1 MISDITLSKGPIG
14 LILVNFR
21 EVDSTNEKAHSLA
34 LQGFR
39 EGTVITADRQTKG
52 RGRRGNLWHSPEGGL
67 YCSIILKPNIK
78 TKDTPLFERMVVI
91 AVCET
96 IANLVPQKPTIKAP
110 NDILIKG
117 KKVAG
122 ILIEAKGTKDRLAY
136 LVIGIGINCWGDLD
150 SFPSDLKIK
159 ATTLSQEAKRLIT
172 PSETLDV
179 LIAFMNK
186 CYNIF
191 LSGEI
196 VKISDH
202 WKKLLQEGPSC
213 PVCS

>member
-1 MISDITLSKGPIG
+1 MTSDITLSKEPIG
-14 LILVNFR
+14 VIWINFK
-21 EVDSTNEKAHSLA
+21 EIDSTNEKAHSLA

-52 RGRRGNLWHSPEGGL
+52 RGRRGNLWYSPEGGL
-67 YCSIILKPNIK
+67 YCSIILKPNIMIK
-78 TKDTPLFERMVVI
+78 ETTLFEKIIGI
-91 AVCET
+91 AVWET
-96 IANLVPQKPTIKAP
+96 VRNFVHLKPRIKAP

-122 ILIEAKGTKDRLAY
+122 ILIEAKGRKDRLAY
-136 LVIGIGINCWGDLD
+136 LVIGIGINCCGDLD
-150 SFPSDLKIK
+150 SFPSDLKIRV
-159 ATTLSQEAKRLIT
+159 TTLSQEAKRLIT

-179 LIAFMNK
+179 LLTFMNK
-186 CYNIF
+186 WYNIF

-196 VKISDH
+196 VKISNH
-202 WKKLLQEGPSC
+202 WAKLLQEGPSC